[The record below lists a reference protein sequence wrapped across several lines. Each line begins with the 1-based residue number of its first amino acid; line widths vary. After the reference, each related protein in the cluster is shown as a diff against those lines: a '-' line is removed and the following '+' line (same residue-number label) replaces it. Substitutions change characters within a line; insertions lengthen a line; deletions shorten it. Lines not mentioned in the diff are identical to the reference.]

1 MKIYGIEITEVQIEA
16 CLKRMRS
23 HGEFMAGDI
32 AAHVVDRIADANSS
46 VRENVA
52 YRLADRLIQRERKAG
67 RIKYDG
73 KYWNSTQ

>member
-1 MKIYGIEITEVQIEA
+1 MKIYGIEITEAQIEA

-32 AAHVVDRIADANSS
+32 AAHVIDRIADANSK
-46 VRENVA
+46 VREDVA

-67 RIKYDG
+67 NIKFNG